1 MAAGMNDQDSEL
13 QRLQALADD
22 LRSALAAIY
31 LAPHSAVSDRESM
44 LSMLRIARWGL
55 DRAEHSQLA
64 PTQTHARKA

>member
-1 MAAGMNDQDSEL
+1 MTDQASEL

-55 DRAEHSQLA
+55 DRAEYSLRTPAH
-64 PTQTHARKA
+64 TQARKA